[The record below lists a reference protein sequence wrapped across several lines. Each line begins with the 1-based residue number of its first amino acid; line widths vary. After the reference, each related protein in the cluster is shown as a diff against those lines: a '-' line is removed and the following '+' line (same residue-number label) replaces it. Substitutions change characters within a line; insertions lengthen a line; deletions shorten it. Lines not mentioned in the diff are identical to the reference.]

1 MKISELY
8 GIVEATETMKKKK
21 AKQELELGM
30 LRVARGLA
38 IPTCGEIA
46 MLVGQ
51 QGWVRAAGLRQSSVE
66 VSGE

>member
-8 GIVEATETMKKKK
+8 GIMEAIETMKKKK
-21 AKQELELGM
+21 AKQELESGM

-46 MLVGQ
+46 VLVEKSSRDGQGQ
-51 QGWVRAAGLRQSSVE
+51 QA
-66 VSGE
+66 